1 MLLAGIVITAAG
13 CALTL
18 SASLPLIITGII
30 VLTSGF
36 FMTHSVASGLVGKLA
51 AGTKGHASSLYMLAY
66 YIGSS
71 VMGSAGGWFWA
82 VEGWSAIVI
91 FTLTMM
97 ALAFLSALTARRLA
111 RLLP

>member
-1 MLLAGIVITAAG
+1 
-13 CALTL
+13 
-18 SASLPLIITGII
+18 

-66 YIGSS
+66 YLGSS

-82 VEGWSAIVI
+82 AEGWAAVVV
-91 FTLTMM
+91 FTLVMLGL
-97 ALAFLSALTARRLA
+97 ALACASLA
-111 RLLP
+111 RHFSGGKA